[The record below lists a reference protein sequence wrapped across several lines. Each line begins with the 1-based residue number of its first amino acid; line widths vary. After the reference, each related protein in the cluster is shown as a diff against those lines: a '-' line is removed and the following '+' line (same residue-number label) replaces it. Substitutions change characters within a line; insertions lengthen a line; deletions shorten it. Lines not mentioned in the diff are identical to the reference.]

1 MEEWGELANYLSSE
15 IGQPVKLVPL
25 SMDNLASAIENRNVD
40 ILLVNPVQAVIA
52 KEKGTFIPI
61 ATLKGKYGSQFAG
74 VIIAKKG
81 NGITKAADLK
91 GKRQCPGIPNLLQG
105 HIFFRH
111 IICINRG

>member
-1 MEEWGELANYLSSE
+1 MGELANYLSSE

-52 KEKGTFIPI
+52 KKGTFIDCYS
-61 ATLKGKYGSQFAG
+61 KGKYGSQFAG

-91 GKRQCPGIPNLLQG
+91 GKGNVQG
-105 HIFFRH
+105 FKSAAGAYIFRH